1 LHKDLG
7 LLSEARIKGRAKVK
21 KEFTIDFVV
30 KKLVEIF

>member
-7 LLSEARIKGRAKVK
+7 LLSEARIKCRAKVK